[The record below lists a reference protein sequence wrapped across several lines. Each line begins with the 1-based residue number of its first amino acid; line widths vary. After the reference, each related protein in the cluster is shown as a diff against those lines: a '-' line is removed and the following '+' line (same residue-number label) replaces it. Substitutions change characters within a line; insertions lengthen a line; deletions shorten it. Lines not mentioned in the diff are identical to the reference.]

1 MALADERGSSLPLY
15 IGLIAVLLV
24 FAAAVVDA
32 SSLFL
37 FQQRMQLRA
46 DQRVL
51 NEYALGQRSVGET
64 LELEVC
70 ATWQAPLKAIGLPSE
85 QQVCARS
92 AAR

>member
-1 MALADERGSSLPLY
+1 VAFADERGSSLPLY

-24 FAAAVVDA
+24 FASAIVDA

-46 DQRVL
+46 DQLVL
-51 NEYALGQRSVGET
+51 NEYEHGQRTSGET
-64 LELEVC
+64 LEIEEC
-70 ATWQAPLKAIGLPSE
+70 ATWQAPLKAIGLPSS